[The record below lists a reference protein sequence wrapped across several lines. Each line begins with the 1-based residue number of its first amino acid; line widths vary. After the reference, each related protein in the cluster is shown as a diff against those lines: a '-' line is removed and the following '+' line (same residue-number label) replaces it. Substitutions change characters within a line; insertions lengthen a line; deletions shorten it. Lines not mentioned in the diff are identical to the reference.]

1 MRCAQVSSTCLG
13 FVLGR
18 DGLCPAAAALLAWG
32 AAPSSRVPLLCTAPA
47 RWTAA
52 SACDKIVGGVWA
64 VCVAWESEW
73 FYLGTIWGITEKA
86 RGFVL
91 CAEFIQPRVYLQI
104 LLDYVELLLFPFGRM
119 VVVLLTDAVSFLFV
133 FLPGQ

>member
-1 MRCAQVSSTCLG
+1 M
-13 FVLGR
+13 
-18 DGLCPAAAALLAWG
+18 
-32 AAPSSRVPLLCTAPA
+32 
-47 RWTAA
+47 
-52 SACDKIVGGVWA
+52 WA